1 MGDRRMVTVKYSD
14 SALNAFEQDEVAV
27 RGTERV
33 DIISPNT
40 GTASARGA
48 MIQLTL

>member
-1 MGDRRMVTVKYSD
+1 MVTVKYSD

-33 DIISPNT
+33 DILSPNT
-40 GTASARGA
+40 GTALERGA